1 MEEVL
6 ISRKR
11 IEFITGS
18 HGALE
23 RIAKMCKCTIDT
35 SNNENAVSI
44 NGEDA
49 YSEFVA
55 KNIITAIG
63 RGFDVDTACLLGRD
77 GYYFSYIDLK
87 QAFGSEKRM
96 LQVKA
101 RIIGRGGKTKRYIET
116 LTSVKMSVYGHT
128 VGLIGH
134 INEIEEAETA
144 VRTLMEGS
152 THRLAYGRMEARHRR
167 NRDSI

>member
-6 ISRKR
+6 IPRKR
-11 IEFITGS
+11 IEFMTGS
-18 HGALE
+18 GAGD
-23 RIAKMCKCTIDT
+23 RITKLCGCRIDA
-35 SNNENAVSI
+35 SGNDNSVRIS
-44 NGEDA
+44 GEGA
-49 YSEFVA
+49 YSEFMA

-63 RGFDVDTACLLGRD
+63 RGFDVDTACLLAKD

-87 QAFGSEKRM
+87 QAFGGEKRM

-101 RIIGRGGKTKRYIET
+101 RIIGRDGKTKRYIES

-128 VGLIGH
+128 VGFIGH
-134 INEIEEAETA
+134 IGEIEEAETA

-167 NRDSI
+167 NRDAL